1 MRLAAAAIILVLM
14 AAPARAGETA
24 CWFENGA
31 VVIPAAFGDIA
42 GDFILDA
49 SAPASQ
55 LHVTTAQTFGVEA
68 PTVRATLRLA
78 GERRVKF
85 DMQVA
90 DLGART
96 RPFVTG
102 IAGVIGAD
110 ALMPFVIEIATSPCR
125 VRLSRRARPEAESIR
140 LPLRVVGGTL
150 AVKAA
155 ISDGVTA
162 RQGWFAVDTGADT
175 TLVAD
180 ARLSRSPAEGTDPPV
195 RLRALS
201 IGGLLFEQ
209 IPAGLMADPPT
220 GVSGVIGEAIW
231 SRFRLRLDPR
241 RGWVTLRPAA
251 DSEPVA
257 ENHRQAQLRFQSRQ
271 SRKSATPGGQDA
283 DHRDRDDGGQ
293 GHERAKAPSGE

>member
-1 MRLAAAAIILVLM
+1 
-14 AAPARAGETA
+14 
-24 CWFENGA
+24 
-31 VVIPAAFGDIA
+31 
-42 GDFILDA
+42 
-49 SAPASQ
+49 
-55 LHVTTAQTFGVEA
+55 
-68 PTVRATLRLA
+68 
-78 GERRVKF
+78 
-85 DMQVA
+85 
-90 DLGART
+90 
-96 RPFVTG
+96 
-102 IAGVIGAD
+102 
-110 ALMPFVIEIATSPCR
+110 MPYVIEIATSPCR
-125 VRLSRRARPEAESIR
+125 VRLSRRARPETESIR
-140 LPLRVVGGTL
+140 LPLRVMGGTL

-162 RQGWFAVDTGADT
+162 REGWFAIDTGAVA

-220 GVSGVIGEAIW
+220 GLSGLIGEAIW

-241 RGWVTLRPAA
+241 RGWLTLRPAA
-251 DSEPVA
+251 DSEPGA
-257 ENHRQAQLRFQSRQ
+257 GNHRQAQLRFQSRHGW
-271 SRKSATPGGQDA
+271 KAATPGGQDA